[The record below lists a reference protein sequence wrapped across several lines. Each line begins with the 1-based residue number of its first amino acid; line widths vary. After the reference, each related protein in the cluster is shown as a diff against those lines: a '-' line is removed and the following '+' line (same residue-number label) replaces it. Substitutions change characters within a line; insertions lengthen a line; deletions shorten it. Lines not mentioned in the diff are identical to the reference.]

1 MRLKIIAGT
10 LGGRFFESPHGHKT
24 HPMSEKM
31 RGAIFNALGDIEGL
45 SLLDAFG
52 GSGALAFE
60 ANSRGIGKITV
71 VEIEKSAYQTI
82 VNNAQTLGITS
93 NITIVRANVMSWTKR
108 NQKNK
113 FDIVFCDPPYDKI
126 LYKSLLELAKTV
138 KKNGIIVYSMPVDN
152 DFKLS
157 DNEFEKL
164 TYKQYAGGTLAFY
177 RRIS

>member
-1 MRLKIIAGT
+1 MRLRIIAGT
-10 LGGRFFESPHGHKT
+10 LGGRFFESPPGHKI

-60 ANSRGIGKITV
+60 ANSRGIDKITV

-93 NITIVRANVMSWTKR
+93 SITIVRANVMSWTKR
-108 NQKNK
+108 NQENK

-164 TYKQYAGGTLAFY
+164 SYKQYAGGTLAFY